1 MRQVI
6 LDTSFILTC
15 VKQKVD
21 FFEKLEYEGF
31 KIFIPD
37 QVIDELMGLGA
48 QLALNILGKHRFH
61 LVKIPGK
68 DADNAI
74 ITFAKENPAAIVA
87 TLDAGLKKRIKN
99 SKMVIRQKKKLEVV

>member
-15 VKQKVD
+15 VRQKVD
-21 FFEKLEYEGF
+21 FFEKLENEGF

-37 QVIDELMGLGA
+37 QTIDELMGLGA

-61 LVKIPGK
+61 LVKVPGK
-68 DADNAI
+68 DADSAI
-74 ITFAKENPAAIVA
+74 IKFARENPEAIVA

-99 SKMVIRQKKKLEVV
+99 PKLVIRQKKKLEII